1 MAAIS
6 SELTSRAQA
15 ALHISKIEKKWMLP
29 IPGWIADV
37 LVRSNPLSRVYI
49 NAELIVYGWAFDGPF
64 VWPMGCV

>member
-6 SELTSRAQA
+6 PELTSRAQA

-37 LVRSNPLSRVYI
+37 LARSNPLSRVYT
-49 NAELIVYGWAFDGPF
+49 NAELIVYG
-64 VWPMGCV
+64 